1 MKRRNRAQDTNEEDD
16 ELKVNCDEIKTWNL
30 FRFLEEEKKLQFERL
45 NNLQKK
51 LAILRVADLQEILNR
66 ERVPFNKYARKDD
79 LQKRMIDVLNNRDN
93 SSSLKERIKKGIIQA
108 YSKMWVGGF
117 YELNSDLKL
126 FISSKSIA
134 PNRTKTPPLP
144 DDDMYATPYTNTL
157 VSISYKYQLNAGWS
171 SVNAWKLN
179 TIVTFLGT
187 CNCTIQQCINGISDS
202 ARC

>member
-117 YELNSDLKL
+117 SWIELRLKSVY
-126 FISSKSIA
+126 IQQIH
-134 PNRTKTPPLP
+134 RTKSNKDSTAARRR
-144 DDDMYATPYTNTL
+144 YVCNTL
-157 VSISYKYQLNAGWS
+157 HQHSGENLIKN
-171 SVNAWKLN
+171 
-179 TIVTFLGT
+179 
-187 CNCTIQQCINGISDS
+187 INWTLDDLQWMLENWIRLSHF
-202 ARC
+202 